1 MIRNMIFAQPQM
13 DTSDMKMFITKNKNE
28 SNIDKTQRLISLTS
42 NIMKQKANEF
52 KLKSSPKKQACC
64 LNYIQQI
71 VKSHVYNQNQDGSG
85 SSSDRTSKRN
95 KPMFPTNSENSQDLW
110 AEEDL
115 RYDKIGRRSFG
126 FVKDAKIIGMQP
138 NKMKS
143 SAAWMQ
149 QSIIEEQV
157 M

>member
-1 MIRNMIFAQPQM
+1 
-13 DTSDMKMFITKNKNE
+13 
-28 SNIDKTQRLISLTS
+28 
-42 NIMKQKANEF
+42 
-52 KLKSSPKKQACC
+52 
-64 LNYIQQI
+64 
-71 VKSHVYNQNQDGSG
+71 
-85 SSSDRTSKRN
+85 
-95 KPMFPTNSENSQDLW
+95 MFPTNSENSEDLW

-157 M
+157 MQENYNSKSQDHSLLDKSELVK